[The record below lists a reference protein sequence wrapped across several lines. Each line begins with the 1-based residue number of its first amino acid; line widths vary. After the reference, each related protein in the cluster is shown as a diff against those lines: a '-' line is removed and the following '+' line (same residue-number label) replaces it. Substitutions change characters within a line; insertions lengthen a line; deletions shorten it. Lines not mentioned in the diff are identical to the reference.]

1 MGQRC
6 ALLWLLMQSHR
17 GLSATRRYCPNG
29 FYLYKVADTKTAA
42 QRRHPSYRINIL
54 AVQR

>member
-1 MGQRC
+1 MG
-6 ALLWLLMQSHR
+6 SI
-17 GLSATRRYCPNG
+17 YNN
-29 FYLYKVADTKTAA
+29 VADTKTAA